1 MKLHHFAAAAVLA
14 VAGAQAFAF
23 SPSESFDSAAS
34 TYVFSATNILA
45 GDTSFTFTLDTS
57 KGIKAGTYNIAGDI
71 SSTGFSFDSVKLGT
85 TEWTLYAGSK
95 GKMVF
100 GDVELTAALPL
111 TLTIT
116 GAKFSNA
123 NTAASFSGSLVMAP
137 VPEPETYALML
148 AGLGAVGFVAY
159 RRRSV

>member
-23 SPSESFDSAAS
+23 SPSESFDAAS
-34 TYVFSATNILA
+34 STYKFGVTGLTAADTTFS
-45 GDTSFTFTLDTS
+45 FTLDTT
-57 KGIKAGTYNIAGDI
+57 KGIAAGTYDI
-71 SSTGFSFDSVKLGT
+71 LGSISGTNFSFSSV
-85 TEWTLYAGSK
+85 TLNSTAWDLTANSK
-95 GKMVF
+95 GKVIF
-100 GDVELTAALPL
+100 GEVELTSALPL
-111 TLTIT
+111 TVTVT
-116 GAKFSNA
+116 GAKFGSTPGA
-123 NTAASFSGSLVMAP
+123 FSGQLVMAP